1 MRSLVMV
8 PGMLAS
14 DMVCENPA
22 MTQLDKPVDLRADVK
37 AWLDENWSA
46 ELPLGEWWKRLAD
59 AGLGYPTWPK
69 AWFGRGLN
77 TDGAKVVRAEL
88 RAAGAYG
95 PPSGVGPFLA
105 APTLLA
111 HGTQDQKQRFM
122 PGIVTGREIWCQLFS
137 EPGSGSDLASLS
149 TRAVRDGDEW
159 VVSGQKVWNT
169 GAQYAD
175 WAILVARTDPDQPK
189 HKGLTYFVI
198 DMRQPG
204 VEVRPLKEMSG
215 DETFNEVFMTE
226 ARIPIENQLGDLGE
240 GWRVTMTTLMNERDS
255 ENAAGGGGGGSFIGR
270 PRLEATVAEVVAAEA
285 AARDDGMALAMG
297 GGILHHLFDQAREFG
312 ADKDPVVRQELM
324 KIHTLREVLRMSGL
338 RAKAALAA
346 GGQPG
351 PESST
356 GKLLGSEIARRIRD
370 LAWQIQGP
378 YGQLNGA
385 DAPLQGMM
393 QKYGLFT
400 PSASI
405 AGGTD
410 EINKNIIGERVLGL
424 PKEPDLSR
432 EMPWRELKVGT
443 QKT

>member
-1 MRSLVMV
+1 M
-8 PGMLAS
+8 G
-14 DMVCENPA
+14 
-22 MTQLDKPVDLRADVK
+22 DLRTDVK
-37 AWLDENWSA
+37 AWLDDNWDQS
-46 ELPLGEWWKRLAD
+46 LKLGDWWTRLAD
-59 AGLGYPTWPK
+59 AGWGYPTWPQD
-69 AWFGRGLN
+69 WFGRGLSTN
-77 TDGAKVVRAEL
+77 EAKIVRAEL

-105 APTLLA
+105 APTLLV
-111 HGTQDQKQRFM
+111 HGTEDQKRRFM
-122 PGIVTGREIWCQLFS
+122 PGIATGQEVWCQLFS

-189 HKGLTYFVI
+189 HKGLTYFLI

-215 DETFNEVFMTE
+215 DNTFNEVFMTE
-226 ARIPIENQLGDLGE
+226 ARLPVENQLGDLGE

-255 ENAAGGGGGGSFIGR
+255 ENAGVGGGGSFVGR
-270 PRLEATVAEVVAAEA
+270 PALDATIAQVVADA
-285 AARDDGMALAMG
+285 ASRVQDGMGLSMS
-297 GGILHHLFDQAREFG
+297 GGIMSHLLAQARQFG
-312 ADKDPVVRQELM
+312 AIHDPVVRQELM
-324 KIHTLREVLRMSGL
+324 KIHSMREVLRYTGL
-338 RAKAALAA
+338 RTKAALAT
-346 GGQPG
+346 GSQPG

-356 GKLLGSEIARRIRD
+356 GKLMGAEIGRRTRD
-370 LAWQIQGP
+370 LAWRIQGP
-378 YGQLNGA
+378 YGQLMDD
-385 DAPLQGMM
+385 DAPLRGIM

-400 PSASI
+400 PAGSI

-424 PKEPDLSR
+424 PKEPDVSR
-432 EMPWRELKVGT
+432 DLPWRELEVGT
-443 QKT
+443 QRS